1 MQAVSFP
8 ESGVSLRETAARLLM
23 NATLSLIHY
32 KKPLGNPMTEQSD
45 FPGIPALTEHVERTA
60 APKRVR
66 LCV

>member
-23 NATLSLIHY
+23 NAALSLIHY
-32 KKPLGNPMTEQSD
+32 KKPLGNPMTKQSD
-45 FPGIPALTEHVERTA
+45 VPGVYVPTEYIERAA
-60 APKRVR
+60 APVWVR